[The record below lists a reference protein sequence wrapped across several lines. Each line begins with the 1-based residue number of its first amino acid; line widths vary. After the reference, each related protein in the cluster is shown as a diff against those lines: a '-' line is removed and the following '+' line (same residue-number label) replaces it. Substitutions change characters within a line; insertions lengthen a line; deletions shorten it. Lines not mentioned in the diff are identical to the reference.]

1 MKNKVADMLSG
12 NFGCLECGSIYY
24 KATTNNDDWT
34 FLECPDCGSYKTKE
48 LKQSEVK
55 NERCN

>member
-1 MKNKVADMLSG
+1 MLSG

-34 FLECPDCGSYKTKE
+34 FLECPNCGSYKTKE
-48 LKQSEVK
+48 LKQIEEK
-55 NERCN
+55 QKEGIT